1 MSCKTPGYIPPK
13 FMPLTDEEIAESNRQ
28 SELRIQKEL
37 DELIS
42 SFKAL
47 IGHNIVGIRFNKK
60 DNVPVLVLDN
70 GTRLLARDSE
80 YGDNALVIYLEGED
94 IELETEEL

>member
-1 MSCKTPGYIPPK
+1 MSWKTPGYTPPK
-13 FMPLTDEEIAESNRQ
+13 FVPLTDEEIAESKRQ
-28 SELRIQKEL
+28 GELRIQKEL
-37 DELIS
+37 ENFIN

-47 IGHNIVGIRFNKK
+47 IGHKIDSIQFNRKMEI
-60 DNVPVLVLDN
+60 PVIVLDN
-70 GTRLLARDSE
+70 GTRICGIDGE